1 MQWKFCAQWI
11 IAILCNRIIALHK
24 KYPSLRKLHSQ
35 MKFFEFIGVIFQPRY
50 MFQILEWTVEFTDYN
65 TASFIR
71 NPPLP
76 LSMTGKI
83 TILKGPIIS
92 KKNTIFWVLL
102 LTSLVIRHFEI
113 LQKVAVIQIPF
124 FTTSWLLLPWSVI

>member
-1 MQWKFCAQWI
+1 
-11 IAILCNRIIALHK
+11 
-24 KYPSLRKLHSQ
+24 
-35 MKFFEFIGVIFQPRY
+35 MKFFESIGVIFQPRY
-50 MFQILEWTVEFTDYN
+50 ISQILEWTVEFTDYN

-83 TILKGPIIS
+83 TILKGSIIS

-102 LTSLVIRHFEI
+102 VTSLVIRHFEI

-124 FTTSWLLLPWSVI
+124 FHYFLTSTAMKCNLIKNFLVEFFNSIP